1 MFVNRQAELTFLN
14 DVLARKRPTAAQFIL
29 LYGRRRVGKTVLL
42 RHWAENSGLSYTYW
56 AAEKEPAA
64 LQRRKLFARALG
76 VEPARAAT
84 FDSWADCWQA
94 IAALLADRRH
104 ILILDE
110 FTYAAEADP
119 AMLSSLQHAWDQLFK
134 SSQLV
139 IVLCGSHVHT
149 METLQARQSPLFGR
163 LTGQWHLRPLHFAS
177 LREFLPNWSVEERVA
192 GCAVVGGVPAYLE
205 WLDPDLS
212 LSDNIRDVIL
222 APGSMFVAEPT
233 FLLYDEV
240 REPATHLAI
249 LKAIGAGNHTLSEIS
264 NAALVGKSHLSA
276 YLARLRELRLVER
289 RLPVTVPPAR
299 RRRARRGRYHLSD
312 PYFRFYFRFIAP
324 YHDELIYN
332 PEQVLLRIRE
342 GLRPF
347 VGTAAFEELSRQWVS
362 EQGRAGKL
370 PFDWAQGKPF
380 EMADN
385 ADRSAVGQHPV
396 EVGSHWSRRVQVDV
410 VAVDWREREI
420 LLAEC
425 KWGADKAGR
434 SVIRELVE
442 TKTPK
447 VLKELPDGEGWKVHY
462 AFFARAG
469 FTDAARA
476 EAEAVGTLLV
486 DLERLDA
493 DLRQALEKT

>member
-1 MFVNRQAELTFLN
+1 MFVNRQVELAFLN

-42 RHWAENSGLSYTYW
+42 RHWAENSGLSHTYW

-64 LQRRKLFARALG
+64 LQRRKLFARVLG

-94 IAALLADRRH
+94 IAAMLTDRRH

-119 AMLSSLQHAWDQLFK
+119 AMLSSVQHAWDQLFK

-177 LREFLPNWSVEERVA
+177 LSEFLPNWSAEERVA
-192 GCAVVGGVPAYLE
+192 GYAVVGGVPAYLE
-205 WLDPDLS
+205 WLDPELS
-212 LSDNIRDVIL
+212 LSDNIRDVVL
-222 APGSMFVAEPT
+222 APGSMFVAEPA

-249 LKAIGAGNHTLSEIS
+249 LKAIGAGEHTLSGIS
-264 NAALVGKSHLSA
+264 NAALVRKSHLSA
-276 YLARLRELRLVER
+276 YLARLRDLRLVER
-289 RLPVTVPPAR
+289 RLPITIPPAR

-324 YHDELIYN
+324 HYDDLTYN
-332 PEQVLLRIRE
+332 PGQVLPYIRE

-347 VGTAAFEELSRQWVS
+347 VGMTAFEELSRQWVS
-362 EQGRAGKL
+362 EQGQAGRL
-370 PFDWAQGKPF
+370 PFGP
-380 EMADN
+380 E
-385 ADRSAVGQHPV
+385 

-410 VAVDWREREI
+410 VAVDWREREV
-420 LLAEC
+420 LLGEC
-425 KWGADKAGR
+425 KWGADKVRR

-442 TKTPK
+442 TKTPE
-447 VLKELPDGEGWKVHY
+447 VLKDLPGDGEEWKVYY

-469 FTDAARA
+469 FTDAACT
-476 EAEAVGTLLV
+476 EAEAVGALLV
-486 DLERLDA
+486 ELERLDA
-493 DLRQALEKT
+493 DLRREFEE